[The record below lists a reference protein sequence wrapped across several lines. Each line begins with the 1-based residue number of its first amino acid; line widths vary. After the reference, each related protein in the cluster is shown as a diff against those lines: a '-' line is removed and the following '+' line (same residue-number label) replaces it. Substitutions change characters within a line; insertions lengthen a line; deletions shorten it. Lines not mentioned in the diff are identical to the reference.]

1 MHDLKRLKDMLVKE
15 LEEYGKSGN
24 VSKSSLDY
32 VDKLAHATKNL
43 AKVIEACEAE
53 EAYSNAMEGRYSR
66 EDRASYAD
74 NSYGYSRSDSNLHG
88 QLYRLMETS
97 KDPRT
102 KEEIRN
108 LLERI

>member
-1 MHDLKRLKDMLVKE
+1 MKE
-15 LEEYGKSGN
+15 Y
-24 VSKSSLDY
+24 SKSEIENGIDEWIIGRNAKRNRLIL
-32 VDKLAHATKNL
+32 KLKLIDGLSYT
-43 AKVIEACEAE
+43 EACEAE